1 MKTNLSK
8 QIRLGNIIQLKNEDY
23 ITTVKCST
31 FSIGKL
37 IDINYEGVPITEK
50 RLNQM
55 GFQTA
60 VDNEFTKRLDYK
72 GDARFDY
79 FLPKH
84 NLKTFGFR
92 FKGITLFEEVKYVHH
107 IQNLYL
113 DLTGEELVF
122 SYAVS

>member
-1 MKTNLSK
+1 MKINLSK

-23 ITTVKCST
+23 ITTVEYST

-50 RLNQM
+50 WLHQM
-55 GFQTA
+55 GFEIV
-60 VDNEFTKRLDYK
+60 VDNEFTKRLDLK
-72 GDARFDY
+72 IDARFDY

-84 NLKTFGFR
+84 NLKTFGLR
-92 FKGITLFEEVKYVHH
+92 FQGITFFEEINYVHQV
-107 IQNLYL
+107 QNLYI
-113 DLTGEELVF
+113 DLTGKELVF